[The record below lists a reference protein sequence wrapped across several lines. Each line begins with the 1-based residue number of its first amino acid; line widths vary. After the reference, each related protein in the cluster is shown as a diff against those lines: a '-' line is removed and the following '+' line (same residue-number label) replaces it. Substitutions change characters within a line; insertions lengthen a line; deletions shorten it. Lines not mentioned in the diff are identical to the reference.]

1 MSVTAIISE
10 YNPFHNGHKYNLEM
24 SKKICQSDYTLTIMS
39 GSFLQRGEPALFN
52 KWSRAKMAVLN
63 GVDLVLELPVLYSCQ
78 PAENFAFGAI
88 KILNSL
94 EIVDYLFFGSES
106 GNIDDLIKI
115 SHILIDESEDF
126 RTQIK
131 EKISQGISYPKAL
144 GETLKNVTGH
154 SVAFS
159 NNILGIE
166 YIKSILS
173 LESHI
178 KPITTKRVAN
188 DYNEK
193 LITGSISS
201 ATAIREELGK
211 NGITES
217 LNMNVPKNSY
227 NIIKNNIEISKG
239 PIFLE
244 DFSDLILYQLRKYTA
259 MDLNNTPY
267 IKEGLEFRLKK
278 QATTASCLDDLINSI
293 KTKRY
298 TRTYIQRMLCH
309 ILLGIN
315 REDIAISKKL
325 DSPVYI
331 RVLAF
336 NKKGRELL
344 KYISKTSQYPLI
356 IKTAD
361 FKSKSKFLN
370 RMFQLDV
377 LSTDIYNIAMKNLKF
392 KKAGEDYRTS
402 PLYIEE
408 TY

>member
-227 NIIKNNIEISKG
+227 DIIKNNIEISKG

>member
-1 MSVTAIISE
+1 
-10 YNPFHNGHKYNLEM
+10 
-24 SKKICQSDYTLTIMS
+24 
-39 GSFLQRGEPALFN
+39 
-52 KWSRAKMAVLN
+52 
-63 GVDLVLELPVLYSCQ
+63 
-78 PAENFAFGAI
+78 
-88 KILNSL
+88 
-94 EIVDYLFFGSES
+94 
-106 GNIDDLIKI
+106 
-115 SHILIDESEDF
+115 
-126 RTQIK
+126 
-131 EKISQGISYPKAL
+131 
-144 GETLKNVTGH
+144 
-154 SVAFS
+154 
-159 NNILGIE
+159 
-166 YIKSILS
+166 
-173 LESHI
+173 
-178 KPITTKRVAN
+178 
-188 DYNEK
+188 
-193 LITGSISS
+193 
-201 ATAIREELGK
+201 
-211 NGITES
+211 
-217 LNMNVPKNSY
+217 
-227 NIIKNNIEISKG
+227 
-239 PIFLE
+239 
-244 DFSDLILYQLRKYTA
+244 

-309 ILLGIN
+309 ILLGIT

>member
-227 NIIKNNIEISKG
+227 DIIKNNIEISKG

-309 ILLGIN
+309 ILLGIT